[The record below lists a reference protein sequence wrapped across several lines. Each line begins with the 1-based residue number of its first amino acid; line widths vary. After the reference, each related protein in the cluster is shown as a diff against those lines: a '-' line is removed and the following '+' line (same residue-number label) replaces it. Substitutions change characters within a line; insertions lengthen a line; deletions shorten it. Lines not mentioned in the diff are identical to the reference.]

1 MKATWTQADR
11 EAAYTALCEA
21 VTAAGPEHETQL
33 LARLSLLL
41 AEELVGAEATE
52 VQPLRGVGLRGRRS
66 GRQHLVP
73 RPVELRPEGRAP
85 GTVQSFYVGVPVL

>member
-33 LARLSLLL
+33 LARLTLLL
-41 AEELVGAEATE
+41 TEELADAAAFQRALEGARLAGEGCTPAT
-52 VQPLRGVGLRGRRS
+52 PSPAGGRSDGGLGRSRTS
-66 GRQHLVP
+66 GR
-73 RPVELRPEGRAP
+73 
-85 GTVQSFYVGVPVL
+85 

>member
-21 VTAAGPEHETQL
+21 VTAAGREHETQF

-41 AEELVGAEATE
+41 AEALADAAAFQRALQGARLAGEGCTPATPAPSSE
-52 VQPLRGVGLRGRRS
+52 CRVPGVG
-66 GRQHLVP
+66 
-73 RPVELRPEGRAP
+73 
-85 GTVQSFYVGVPVL
+85 